1 MKDDHSVISW
11 YLKKSLTV
19 AVLFSFLTKSYS
31 QNDTGVSTSALS
43 LSQTY
48 RQDDYDTSHD
58 PSHALNKRVQKN
70 RALVVGGASLVVYG
84 VSFMALSDAWFKGY
98 PHSSFH
104 FFNDSGEWLQTDK
117 AGHSWTAYNIARISA
132 GAWRWSGLSN
142 PKAALIGG
150 GSALLYMVAIEW
162 MDAHSEKWGWSWGDI
177 GADVFGTTLFISQEL
192 AWQEQ
197 RIQYKFSFH
206 HQTYGE
212 IELNE
217 RAEGLFGKSGFNRTL
232 QDYNAQTY
240 WFSANLRSFFRQ
252 SNLPGWLNISVG
264 YGSDGMFGEFEN
276 KWINKSGVSVDRTN
290 IERVRQFYFAPDVD
304 FTKIKTNKK
313 WLRTIFFCLNAF
325 KCPAPALMF
334 NSKGAVK
341 FYALYF

>member
-1 MKDDHSVISW
+1 V
-11 YLKKSLTV
+11 
-19 AVLFSFLTKSYS
+19 
-31 QNDTGVSTSALS
+31 
-43 LSQTY
+43 
-48 RQDDYDTSHD
+48 
-58 PSHALNKRVQKN
+58 
-70 RALVVGGASLVVYG
+70 
-84 VSFMALSDAWFKGY
+84 Y

-104 FFNDSGEWLQTDK
+104 FFNDTKEWLQTDK

-132 GAWRWSGLSN
+132 GAWRWTGTSDKN
-142 PKAALIGG
+142 AALIGG

-177 GADVFGTTLFISQEL
+177 GADVFGTTLFISQAL

-206 HQTYGE
+206 HRNYGE

-217 RAEGLFGKSGFNRTL
+217 RADGLFGKSGFNRTL

-240 WFSANLRSFFRQ
+240 WFSANLKSFFRQ
-252 SNLPGWLNISVG
+252 ARLPGWLNLSIG

-276 KWINKSGVSVDRTN
+276 KWVNTSGVSVDRTD
-290 IERVRQFYFAPDVD
+290 IGRVRQFYFAPDVD

-325 KCPAPALMF
+325 KCPAPALML

-341 FYALYF
+341 FYGLYF